1 MMRFAKKIYVSDG
14 LSGRER
20 EFKARL
26 KFRKLK
32 KQVYVIYFNRY
43 SDTPE
48 FMNSIFLRQDYY
60 KRHSIYVIG
69 IVENYGQAV
78 EYVADLLKDS
88 FEKNGNF
95 NVKEIV
101 CRC

>member
-1 MMRFAKKIYVSDG
+1 MRFAKKIYFSDG
-14 LSGRER
+14 LAGKEK
-20 EFKARL
+20 ELKVRL
-26 KFRKLK
+26 KLRKLK
-32 KQVYVIYFNRY
+32 KQVYVIYFSRY

-48 FMNSIFLRQDYY
+48 FMHSIFLRQKYY
-60 KRHSIYVIG
+60 KKHSMYVIG
-69 IVENYGQAV
+69 IVETYEQAV
-78 EYVADLLKDS
+78 KYIAGLLKDS

>member
-1 MMRFAKKIYVSDG
+1 MRFAKKIYFSDG
-14 LSGRER
+14 LTGREK
-20 EFKARL
+20 ELKVRL
-26 KFRKLK
+26 KLRKLK

-48 FMNSIFLRQDYY
+48 FMNSIFLRQKYY
-60 KRHSIYVIG
+60 KKHSMYVIG
-69 IVENYGQAV
+69 IVETYEQAV
-78 EYVADLLKDS
+78 KYIAGLLKDS
-88 FEKNGNF
+88 FEKTGNF